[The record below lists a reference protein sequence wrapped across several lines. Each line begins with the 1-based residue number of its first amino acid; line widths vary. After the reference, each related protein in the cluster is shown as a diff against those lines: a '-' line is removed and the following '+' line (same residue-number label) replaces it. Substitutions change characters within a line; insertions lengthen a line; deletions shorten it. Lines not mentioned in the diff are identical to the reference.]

1 MRDGGHHEGRGE
13 GRDDGVREK
22 LRGAARAH
30 RPDRERMLAR
40 IERGMAEGERSE
52 GRSKATRRAGGAS
65 WLRVLSTTAAVAG
78 VFAVVG
84 YGLAVVLRDG
94 ESPQSVATSTSSG
107 PPTVSPEPTGTLAP
121 PTRRPSGPP
130 VRSPG
135 ADEDGEPSGS
145 SSREPSGGT
154 GSSPKSSGRPADTDG
169 SSDPAASVKS
179 VPPDRLLWADGSI
192 DPGSSAYWSQSDI
205 TVKAKKPLT
214 ALTVEVRVAGSG
226 KVDDTG
232 NWRSLPEGDFDASVT
247 ERDGGL
253 VYRWTLKRGRTVPV
267 GEHVFA
273 GQFNHP
279 AGKRDAGDDSYEVRA
294 GTADERTVWRGDFA

>member
-1 MRDGGHHEGRGE
+1 MRDGGHDDGRVEGRE
-13 GRDDGVREK
+13 DGVREQ

-40 IERGMAEGERSE
+40 IERGMAGGERPD
-52 GRSKATRRAGGAS
+52 GRSKAPCRAGGAS
-65 WLRVLSTTAAVAG
+65 WLRVVSATAAVAG

-84 YGLAVVLRDG
+84 LGVAVALRDG

-107 PPTVSPEPTGTLAP
+107 PSAASPEPTGTLAP

-130 VRSPG
+130 SRSPG
-135 ADEDGEPSGS
+135 AGESGKPSGS
-145 SSREPSGGT
+145 ASREPSEGPEPSK
-154 GSSPKSSGRPADTDG
+154 GSGKPAGDDTTA
-169 SSDPAASVKS
+169 SAKRVPA
-179 VPPDRLLWADGSI
+179 DRLLWADGSI
-192 DPGSSAYWSQSDI
+192 DSGSSAYWSQSDI

-226 KVDDTG
+226 GVDDTG
-232 NWRSLPEGDFDASVT
+232 NWRSLPEGDFDVSVA
-247 ERDGGL
+247 ERGGAL
-253 VYRWTLKRGRTVPV
+253 VYRWTLKRGRTVPA

-294 GTADERTVWRGDFA
+294 GTAEERAVWRGDFA